1 LFQVNGLGIKVEA
14 GRGVVKRM
22 NAGWKDITKTA
33 TRVYKIDLNTLPKD
47 VLPEIDS
54 ESA

>member
-1 LFQVNGLGIKVEA
+1 
-14 GRGVVKRM
+14 M

-47 VLPEIDS
+47 ALPGVDS
-54 ESA
+54 E

>member
-1 LFQVNGLGIKVEA
+1 
-14 GRGVVKRM
+14 M

-47 VLPEIDS
+47 VLPEIDP